1 MTRTLAS
8 LFGPLQPMALAEDL
22 AAPLLAMPIP
32 EGGVDPAAAG
42 IALSAAPQT
51 GTAARAPA
59 AGPSV
64 PDRFAETAAYNV
76 RDAELAL
83 RGELEA

>member
-22 AAPLLAMPIP
+22 AAPLLPLPIP
-32 EGGVDPAAAG
+32 EGAADPAAA
-42 IALSAAPQT
+42 
-51 GTAARAPA
+51 ARGAA

-64 PDRFAETAAYNV
+64 PDRFTVE
-76 RDAELAL
+76 RGLAVVPV
-83 RGELEA
+83 